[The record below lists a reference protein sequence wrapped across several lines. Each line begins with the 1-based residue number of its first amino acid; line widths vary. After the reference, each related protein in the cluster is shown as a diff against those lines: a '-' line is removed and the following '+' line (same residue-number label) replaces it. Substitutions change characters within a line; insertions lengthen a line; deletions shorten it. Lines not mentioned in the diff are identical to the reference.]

1 MKTRMLLLV
10 ILLAILTLGAVSA
23 SEDVSDDLA
32 VCDNPQDSV
41 GESCAGEILED
52 TDSGFKSAPEAEIA
66 SDDVNIKENATDNA
80 ILQSSE
86 DESLADPSY
95 TSFF

>member
-32 VCDNPQDSV
+32 VCDNP
-41 GESCAGEILED
+41 
-52 TDSGFKSAPEAEIA
+52 
-66 SDDVNIKENATDNA
+66 
-80 ILQSSE
+80 
-86 DESLADPSY
+86 
-95 TSFF
+95 